1 MAQVKKYRLEVM
13 AHGKP
18 GFYESPTLVGLLW
31 TRFKHRL
38 NHFRECGKWI
48 D

>member
-1 MAQVKKYRLEVM
+1 MKKYRLEVM

-31 TRFKHRL
+31 ARFKHQL
-38 NHFRECGKWI
+38 NHFLECGKWT